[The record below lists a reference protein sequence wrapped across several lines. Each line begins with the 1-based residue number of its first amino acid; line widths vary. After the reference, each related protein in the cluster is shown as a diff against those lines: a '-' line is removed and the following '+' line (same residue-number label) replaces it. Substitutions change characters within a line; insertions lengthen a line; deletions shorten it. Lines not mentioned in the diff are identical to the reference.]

1 MSLKYDAMQHPDPQQ
16 WLADS
21 EAERIEAV
29 ETYHR
34 NHRLKVRKLLLHATF
49 HVVVENQVA
58 LGDDTPVQQTLVRLM
73 EEGLDRHDAVH
84 AIGSVLASQVYDL
97 LKTPEQQTDPNAAYY
112 SELRQLTAGSWRASG
127 SK

>member
-1 MSLKYDAMQHPDPQQ
+1 MSLMYDAMRHPAPQQ
-16 WLADS
+16 WLAHS

-34 NHRLKVRKLLLHATF
+34 NHRLNVPKLHLHATF

-58 LGDDTPVQQTLVRLM
+58 LGDDTPVQQALVRLM

-84 AIGSVLASQVYDL
+84 AIGSVLASHVYDL
-97 LKTPEQQTDPNAAYY
+97 LKTPELQTDPNAAYY
-112 SELRQLTAGSWRASG
+112 SELNQLTAVSWRASG
-127 SK
+127 SR

>member
-1 MSLKYDAMQHPDPQQ
+1 MSLMYDAMRHPAPQQ
-16 WLADS
+16 WLAHS

-34 NHRLKVRKLLLHATF
+34 NHRLNVPKLHLHATF

-58 LGDDTPVQQTLVRLM
+58 LGDDTPVQQALVRLM

-84 AIGSVLASQVYDL
+84 AIGSVLASHVYDL
-97 LKTPEQQTDPNAAYY
+97 LKTPELQTDPNAAYY
-112 SELRQLTAGSWRASG
+112 SELNQLTAVSWRVSG
-127 SK
+127 SR